1 MPKQLKSS
9 FQFEKVAKI
18 ASILKNSHIFG
29 TCQKLAKQSSQEHK
43 KNLNFLNF
51 DLSSIFQFKTC

>member
-29 TCQKLAKQSSQEHK
+29 TCQKLAKVAK
-43 KNLNFLNF
+43 KTFLNF
-51 DLSSIFQFKTC
+51 